1 MARIILCEVCG
12 NERELDGPVC
22 PFCGAAGETA
32 PFAAG
37 PQYKT
42 VNLEK
47 GMPLASQAL
56 SRLQQEIVLARSE
69 RCRVLVLI
77 HGYGSSGRG
86 GVIRQEVREQ
96 LQYMQEHGVIN
107 TFVTGEKFSTR
118 TGEGRQLLRR
128 FPFLRQ
134 LNDLNRGNKG
144 VTLVVP

>member
-1 MARIILCEVCG
+1 MARAIICEVCG
-12 NERELDGPVC
+12 NERELPVSVC
-22 PFCGAAGETA
+22 PFCGAPGKTELSPT
-32 PFAAG
+32 G

-56 SRLQQEIVLARSE
+56 SRLEQELILARSE

-86 GVIRQEVREQ
+86 GVIRQEVRVQ
-96 LQYMQEHGVIN
+96 LQYMLDNGTVN
-107 TFVTGEKFSTR
+107 DFVTGEEFSTR
-118 TGEGRQLLRR
+118 SGKGRQLLRR

-134 LNDLNRGNKG
+134 LNYLNRGNQG
-144 VTLVVP
+144 ITLVVP